1 MHSGGTYM
9 QALILRLQADVEAR
23 KQSRLDLSAT
33 ARIALVGGILF
44 LGAFFP
50 PALGRTRKP

>member
-1 MHSGGTYM
+1 M